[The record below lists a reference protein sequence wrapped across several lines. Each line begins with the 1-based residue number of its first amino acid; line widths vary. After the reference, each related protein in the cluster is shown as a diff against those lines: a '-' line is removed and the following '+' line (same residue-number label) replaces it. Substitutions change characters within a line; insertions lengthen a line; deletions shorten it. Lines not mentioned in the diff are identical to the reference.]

1 MSANF
6 SKVINMDSK
15 LKTDIETIAKHYGPN
30 VQMIKF
36 AEEAAELSAAV
47 HKCIVYSEL
56 SHEHQDADKYFDAKW
71 STAFRLATK
80 EMADVFILAKQFE
93 YFASQTPEFKKD
105 IDKFMEEKVK
115 RQLERIEEEKAYAA
129 KRKAEKEKHRAEV
142 DALLRK
148 RDDRLE

>member
-1 MSANF
+1 
-6 SKVINMDSK
+6 
-15 LKTDIETIAKHYGPN
+15 
-30 VQMIKF
+30 
-36 AEEAAELSAAV
+36 
-47 HKCIVYSEL
+47 
-56 SHEHQDADKYFDAKW
+56 
-71 STAFRLATK
+71 
-80 EMADVFILAKQFE
+80 MADVFILAKQFE